1 LQTTLLGLAIA
12 IILAL
17 VAALVGPVLVD
28 WDSHRSMFEAE
39 ASRIIGVNVRVAGAI
54 DARLLPSPQ
63 LLLHDIEIGGG
74 AETIRARSLGVELAL
89 GPLMRGEWRAA
100 EMHLAGP
107 RVSLGLDKSGQVR
120 APNMAVAFKPDELS
134 VDRLSIEDGTLT
146 LADVA
151 SGTNLTL
158 SRVSFIGEA
167 RSLVGPV
174 KGEGSVTIDG
184 KLYPYRLTVGRL
196 SEERTL
202 KLHVNVDP
210 VDRPLSV
217 DIDGALALAGGE
229 PRFDGTLSMSRPV
242 GIGSRSTAQ
251 SGQSLS
257 QSWRMS
263 GKIKASGQSA
273 LIENIEFLYGSE
285 DQGAKLTGVADFKFG
300 AHPHLDGVLSGRQID
315 LDRAATNADGVR
327 QPPAAAIRGLAE
339 SAASAFRPR
348 LPVQIGVG
356 IDQLTLG
363 GNSVQN
369 LRGDITSNADG
380 WTLDGLEFRAPGL
393 TQVRLSGRLAVGSD
407 GVTFTGPAKLDTS
420 DPKAF
425 VAWLEGRSETGQN
438 ALRPL
443 SLRGEVTLAKDTIA
457 VDSLKAEFD
466 RKPIAGRFA
475 YRFASGSRPAGLDVE
490 FKAPQ
495 FDIDGALKFGRAL
508 LAGSALEQPREISV
522 DVDIGRATFDE
533 IEMRDARARF
543 RVDARG
549 LQLDRL
555 SVNDLAGGKLAAS
568 GRVETGGHP
577 PRGSFSL
584 DFETKQTAAIVAKL
598 EKFAPNNVGQAGSL
612 LGRIGHAKLHA
623 TLDIA
628 ADGKTSGTIGRFAA
642 TGDLDDLR
650 FDTHARIRGDWGKH
664 SVADVAIDGTVD
676 AQDGTS
682 LVKLMSLDRFVAPG
696 KGPAQLKGQIE
707 GPIGG
712 DMTFDVRLS
721 ATGLS
726 AQARG
731 SGQISENRGA
741 KIAATLRVMDAD
753 LRPLRPPGTTSAV
766 PLPLTLTSRV
776 AIADGALKFD
786 DIDAKLAGSSVR
798 GHLAA
803 DNASPQKIDGVLEAD
818 RADLPALIACAI
830 GLPSQT
836 AGANAAWSWPSDPF
850 SAGALGKFIGTV
862 ALKVGRADLL
872 PGVTA
877 REFSTTL
884 RFGPDDIAVRDATG
898 NIAGGQ
904 FSGQLTLRRKDDG
917 LAAHAKVSLT
927 GADASAMM
935 TSRPRPVVTGSL
947 GLTVEVEGAGLSPV
961 ALIGSL
967 EGSGKIVLTDGRV
980 AGLDPQI
987 FDTVNRAVDE
997 GLAIE
1002 PGRIAD
1008 LVSKSLERGELSLKR
1023 AESALHVSVG
1033 QFRLTNAVIDSK
1045 DARLAVAGTLD
1056 LTDGSVDARLE
1067 VIGLNEAAG
1076 ARPNIVVSLKGPLAT
1091 PTRSIDVSALTGWLT
1106 LRAIEN
1112 QTKTLRAIESA
1123 PSQLRGKAAPPNKQA
1138 PALPAPIDI
1147 RPAPAPRSARQ
1158 PASSVGSQN

>member
-1 LQTTLLGLAIA
+1 MQTTLLGLAIA

-17 VAALVGPVLVD
+17 VAALVGPLLIN
-28 WDSHRSMFEAE
+28 WDSHRSLFEAE
-39 ASRIIGVNVRVAGAI
+39 ASRIIGVNVRVTGPI

-107 RVSLGLDKSGQVR
+107 QVSLGLDKSGQVR
-120 APNMAVAFKPDELS
+120 APNLAVAFKPDELS

-146 LADVA
+146 LTDVA

-158 SRVSFIGEA
+158 GRVSFIGDA

-174 KGEGSVTIDG
+174 KGEGSVTIEG
-184 KLYPYRLTVGRL
+184 KPYPYRLTVGRL

-210 VDRPLSV
+210 VDRLLSV
-217 DIDGALALAGGE
+217 EIDGALALAGGE
-229 PRFDGTLSMSRPV
+229 PRFDGALSLSQPV
-242 GIGSRSTAQ
+242 GISSRSTAQ
-251 SGQSLS
+251 SGKSLS
-257 QSWRMS
+257 QPWRVS

-300 AHPHLDGVLSGRQID
+300 AHPRLDGVLSGRQLD

-327 QPPAAAIRGLAE
+327 QPPAAAIRKLAE
-339 SAASAFRPR
+339 SAANAFRPR
-348 LPVQIGVG
+348 IPVQIGVG
-356 IDQLTLG
+356 IDQLTLS
-363 GNSVQN
+363 GNSIQN
-369 LRGDITSNADG
+369 LRGDLTSNADG
-380 WTLDGLEFRAPGL
+380 WTLDHLEFRAPGL
-393 TQVRLSGRLAVGSD
+393 TQVRLSGRLAVDSD
-407 GVTFTGPAKLDTS
+407 GVTFTGPAEIDAS

-438 ALRPL
+438 ELRPL
-443 SLRGEVTLAKDTIA
+443 SLRGDVTLAKDKIA
-457 VDSLKAEFD
+457 IESLKAEFD
-466 RKPIAGRFA
+466 RKPITGRFA
-475 YRFASGSRPAGLDVE
+475 YSFASVSRAAGLDVE

-495 FDIDGALKFGRAL
+495 FDISGALKFSRAL
-508 LAGSALEQPREISV
+508 LADSALEQPRAISI
-522 DVDIGRATFDE
+522 DADIGRATFDE
-533 IEMRDARARF
+533 IEMRDVRARF
-543 RVDARG
+543 KVDAGG
-549 LQLDRL
+549 LQLDHL
-555 SVNDLAGGKLAAS
+555 SVSDLAGGNLAVS
-568 GRVETGGHP
+568 GRVETGNRP

-584 DFETKQTAAIVAKL
+584 DFETKQTAAIVAIL
-598 EKFAPNNVGQAGSL
+598 EKFAPNNVSQAGSL
-612 LGRIGHAKLHA
+612 LGRVGHAKLHA

-628 ADGKTSGTIGRFAA
+628 GDDKTSDTIGRFAA

-650 FDTHARIRGDWGKH
+650 VDTHARVRGDWSKR
-664 SVADVAIDGTVD
+664 SVAEIAIDGTLDTQV
-676 AQDGTS
+676 GTS
-682 LVKLMSLDRFVAPG
+682 LVNLMSLDRFVAPG

-712 DMTFDVRLS
+712 DMRFDVRLT

-731 SGQISENRGA
+731 SGQISGNWGTR
-741 KIAATLRVMDAD
+741 IAGTLRMDAD
-753 LRPLRPPGTTSAV
+753 LRPLRPHGTGSGA

-776 AIADGALKFD
+776 AIADGALKLD

-798 GHLAA
+798 GHLAV
-803 DNASPQKIDGVLEAD
+803 DNASPHKIDGMLEAD
-818 RADLPALIACAI
+818 KADLPALIAFAI

-836 AGANAAWSWPSDPF
+836 PGANAAWSWPSDPF
-850 SAGALGKFIGTV
+850 SAGALGKFIGM
-862 ALKVGRADLL
+862 VGLNVDRADLL

-877 REFSTTL
+877 REFHTTI
-884 RFGPDDIAVRDATG
+884 RFGTDDIAASDATG
-898 NIAGGQ
+898 NIAGGP
-904 FSGQLTLRRKDDG
+904 FSGQLTFRRKDDG
-917 LAAHAKVSLT
+917 LAVQAKASLT
-927 GADASAMM
+927 GADASTMM
-935 TSRPRPVVTGSL
+935 PSSPRPVATGSL

-967 EGSGKIVLTDGRV
+967 EGSGKIVLADGRIS
-980 AGLDPQI
+980 GLDPQI
-987 FDTVNRAVDE
+987 FDTVNRAVDG
-997 GLAIE
+997 GLVIE
-1002 PGRIAD
+1002 TGRIAD
-1008 LVSKSLERGELSLKR
+1008 LVSKSLERSQLSLKR
-1023 AESALHVSVG
+1023 AASALRVSAG
-1033 QFRLTNAVIDSK
+1033 QFRLTNAVIESK
-1045 DARLAVAGTLD
+1045 DAGLAVAGMLD

-1067 VIGLNEAAG
+1067 LAGLNEAAG
-1076 ARPNIVVSLKGPLAT
+1076 ARPNIVVSLKGPLAA

-1106 LRAIEN
+1106 LRAVEN

-1123 PSQLRGKAAPPNKQA
+1123 PSRGNAVPQTKEA

-1147 RPAPAPRSARQ
+1147 RPAPAPHSARQ